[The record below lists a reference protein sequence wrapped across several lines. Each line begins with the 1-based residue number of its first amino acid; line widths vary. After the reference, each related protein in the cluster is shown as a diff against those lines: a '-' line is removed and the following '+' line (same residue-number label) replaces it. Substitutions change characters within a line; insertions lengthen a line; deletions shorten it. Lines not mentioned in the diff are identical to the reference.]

1 MPKGVYERTEQH
13 NKNIS
18 KAKTGKKLSE
28 EHKKKI
34 SETKKKQFREMR
46 MKRRN

>member
-1 MPKGVYERTEQH
+1 MPKGIYPRSEQH

-18 KAKTGKKLSE
+18 KAKMGKKLSE

-34 SETKKKQFREMR
+34 SETKKKQFR
-46 MKRRN
+46 